1 MNNSIVIN
9 PISYVYGNVYL
20 PGSKSISNRAIL
32 LSAQTEDQ
40 TQLINLPN
48 NDDITVML
56 QALNCCKVKYKY
68 HCNNQTCNIQGNKNA
83 LKSFAEIIFLKNS
96 GTAMRLLTAAFSI
109 RKNNV
114 VLMGSDRMHQ
124 RPIGPLVDALRQ
136 GGAKINYLN
145 KKNFPPLKIF
155 GGYRGGHIT
164 INCNISSQFLTALL
178 IMAPLAPKDTV
189 IYIKK
194 KITSLSYIKM
204 TMSIMKIFNIFVQ
217 HNNYKIFYLK
227 GKCFYKS
234 PKKYV
239 IEGDAS
245 SASYFLAAGA
255 IKGKNVQVFGIN
267 KDSIQGEIKFAHI
280 LKNIGA
286 NIHYGKNYILCSRN
300 HLNRINVNVFE
311 MPDSGMTAAIV
322 ALFCKKYSILK
333 NVQNWKLK
341 ECNRI
346 EAILNGLKKIGVYYF
361 YKNNNLIIHPPKKF
375 IHATIETY
383 EDHRIAMC
391 FSLLALSEVS
401 IRIIDPSCVKKS
413 FPKFFETLNN
423 ISYSI

>member
-1 MNNSIVIN
+1 MNNNIIID

-32 LSAQTEDQ
+32 LSAQTQDQ

-48 NDDITVML
+48 NDDIKVML
-56 QALNCCKVKYKY
+56 RALNCCKVKYAY
-68 HCNNQTCNIQGNKNA
+68 HYKNQTCNIQGNKSP

-114 VLMGSDRMHQ
+114 ILMGSDRMHQ

-136 GGAKINYLN
+136 GGAKIDYLN

-164 INCNISSQFLTALL
+164 INCDISSQFLTALL

-204 TMSIMKIFNIFVQ
+204 TISIMKIFHIFVK

-255 IKGKNVQVFGIN
+255 IKGKKVQIFGIN
-267 KDSIQGEIKFAHI
+267 KDSIQGELKFAHI

-300 HLNRINVNVFE
+300 HLNRINVNVFD

-346 EAILNGLKKIGVYYF
+346 EAILSGLKKIGAYYF

-375 IHATIETY
+375 MHATIETY

-401 IRIIDPSCVKKS
+401 IKIINPNCVKKS
-413 FPKFFETLNN
+413 FPKFFEILHN